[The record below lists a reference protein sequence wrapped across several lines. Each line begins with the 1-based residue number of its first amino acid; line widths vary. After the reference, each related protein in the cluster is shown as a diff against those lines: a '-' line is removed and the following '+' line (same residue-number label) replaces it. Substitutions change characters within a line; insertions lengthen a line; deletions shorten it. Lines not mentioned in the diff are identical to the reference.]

1 MYDHTLHCEEE
12 FCRYYLQVFSTDG
25 ILKRH
30 IKDFFKFNDKENL

>member
-12 FCRYYLQVFSTDG
+12 FCRYCLQVFSTDG

-30 IKDFFKFNDKENL
+30 IKDFFKINDKENL